1 MSKQQMMAGCLAFL
15 LGGAMSKTY
24 AQATIKGTISD
35 PKVKNLYLGMPVA
48 DSFRNDT
55 IRVKDGKFSWKGQ
68 VAEPTYARMFSDNG
82 VYDFFIENKP
92 MRLTLGKE
100 SYHLAGSPVNDE
112 YEKYRTSRVGMDKVH
127 QEISGRVYRAKD
139 SSDAV
144 KAALRLEEEQAEKAS
159 DQFVNAYI
167 SAHRSSYVSLML
179 IDDIAAIDAPY
190 QYIDSLFQLL
200 DDKVKH
206 SQAAGRLTKQV
217 AVLKKRSEGQ
227 PFFEFSQKDINGN
240 MVRFSDLKGKYILV
254 DFWASWCG
262 PCRAE
267 NPNVL
272 KAYQQYKDKNFT
284 VVGISLD
291 DDGNKWKKAVKE
303 DGMPWLQLSDLK
315 GSDNEV
321 ARYYN
326 INAIPFSF
334 LLDPQGRII
343 ARGLRGTALQQQL
356 SSLLH

>member
-1 MSKQQMMAGCLAFL
+1 MSKQKMMAGCLVFL
-15 LGGAMSKTY
+15 LGGAMSQTY

-35 PKVKNLYLGMPVA
+35 TKVKNLYLGIPVA

-55 IRVKDGKFSWKGQ
+55 IRVKDGNFSWKGQ
-68 VAEPTYARMFSDNG
+68 VAEPTYARLFSDHG
-82 VYDFFIENKP
+82 VHDFFIENKP
-92 MRLTLGKE
+92 MQLTMGEE

-112 YEKYRTSRVGMDKVH
+112 YEKYRTSREGIDKVYY
-127 QEISGRVYRAKD
+127 EVSDRVYGAKD

-144 KAALRLEEEQAEKAS
+144 KAALRKEQEQAEHTSRKFIT
-159 DQFVNAYI
+159 DYI

-200 DDKVKH
+200 DNQVRH
-206 SQAAGRLTKQV
+206 SQAAERLTKQV

-240 MVRFSDLKGKYILV
+240 MVHFSDLKGKYILV

-284 VVGISLD
+284 VIGISLD
-291 DDGNKWKKAVKE
+291 DDGNKWKKAVTE

-315 GSDNEV
+315 GSSNEV

-343 ARGLRGTALQQQL
+343 ARGLRGTELQQQL